1 MTKDLDELVGADLEP
16 DERGRLRRVHDMLV
30 IAGPPPELSPEL
42 EAGPTLA
49 MTIGRRRRRVRRG
62 ALLLAAAIAV
72 LALAFTAGY
81 VSGNRGGGGG
91 ATTVQTLRLTG
102 TAAAP
107 NAFASLALQPV
118 DTSGNWPMQLAATGL
133 PKLPPNGYYEVFLVR
148 DGEIYA
154 PCGSF
159 IVAGTKSGVSV
170 HLNAPYGLRRG
181 DSWVVTRQLPGQHKP
196 GQVVLQP
203 VA

>member
-1 MTKDLDELVGADLEP
+1 MTKDFDELVGTDLEP
-16 DERGRLRRVHDMLV
+16 GERERLRRVHDMLV
-30 IAGPPPELSPEL
+30 IAGPPPEVSPEL

-49 MTIGRRRRRVRRG
+49 MTIGRPRRRMRRG
-62 ALLLAAAIAV
+62 VLLLAAAIAV

-81 VSGNRGGGGG
+81 VAGNRGGGG
-91 ATTVQTLRLTG
+91 TTSVQTLRLTG

-133 PKLPPNGYYEVFLVR
+133 PKLPPHGYYEVFLVR
-148 DGEIYA
+148 DGKIFA

-159 IVAGTKSGVSV
+159 IVEGTKYGVSV
-170 HLNAPYGLRRG
+170 HLNAPYQLRRG
-181 DSWVVTRQLPGQHKP
+181 DSWVVTRQQPGQHKP